1 MFLTKIYQTEKI
13 AEMTG
18 PPPLLQVESV
28 SPSSPRLK
36 LCSIE
41 DFRAAGVN
49 VAEWARARGFAVQ
62 LVYSVLR
69 GDRKCFRGQSYKI
82 AKELG
87 MK

>member
-1 MFLTKIYQTEKI
+1 MIDPSPFLQ
-13 AEMTG
+13 AESTD
-18 PPPLLQVESV
+18 PCLPQE
-28 SPSSPRLK
+28 K

-41 DFRAAGVN
+41 DFRGAGIS
-49 VAEWARARGFAVQ
+49 VADWARAHGFPVQ

>member
-1 MFLTKIYQTEKI
+1 MTKIYQSAKI
-13 AEMTG
+13 AEMTD
-18 PPPLLQVESV
+18 
-28 SPSSPRLK
+28 SSPFLQAESADPCLPQDK

-41 DFRAAGVN
+41 DFLGAGIS
-49 VAEWARARGFAVQ
+49 VAEWARAHGFAVQ

>member
-1 MFLTKIYQTEKI
+1 M
-13 AEMTG
+13 
-18 PPPLLQVESV
+18 S
-28 SPSSPRLK
+28 
-36 LCSIE
+36 
-41 DFRAAGVN
+41 
-49 VAEWARARGFAVQ
+49 VAEWARAHGFPVQ